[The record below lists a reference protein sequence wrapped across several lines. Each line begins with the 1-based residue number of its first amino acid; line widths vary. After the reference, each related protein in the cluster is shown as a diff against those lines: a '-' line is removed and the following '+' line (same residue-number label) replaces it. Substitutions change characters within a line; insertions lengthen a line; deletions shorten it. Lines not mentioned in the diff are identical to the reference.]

1 MLSWYIL
8 CLLSSSVIFTRPLQL
23 INAAFD
29 IFKLKIFKLPGIA
42 AKMHVPLPDMVQYWN
57 SENVPCGALN
67 DLKISAWLKW
77 LMVLVLESVSCL
89 TPTEF
94 KTLQPATSQL
104 EEALNNSRIN
114 HGKST
119 ASLEDF
125 CFVLFGYFFFLW
137 CRIKKQLQ
145 VQDIPDCVAGL
156 HPAGFLIEKVDSPCS
171 NWLSAGLKHAVQ
183 LWQGFFCKIFL
194 TK

>member
-1 MLSWYIL
+1 
-8 CLLSSSVIFTRPLQL
+8 
-23 INAAFD
+23 
-29 IFKLKIFKLPGIA
+29 
-42 AKMHVPLPDMVQYWN
+42 
-57 SENVPCGALN
+57 
-67 DLKISAWLKW
+67 
-77 LMVLVLESVSCL
+77 MVLVLESVSCL
-89 TPTEF
+89 THTEF

-125 CFVLFGYFFFLW
+125 CFIFFLFYFFFFLW

-145 VQDIPDCVAGL
+145 VQDISDCVAGL

-183 LWQGFFCKIFL
+183 L
-194 TK
+194 